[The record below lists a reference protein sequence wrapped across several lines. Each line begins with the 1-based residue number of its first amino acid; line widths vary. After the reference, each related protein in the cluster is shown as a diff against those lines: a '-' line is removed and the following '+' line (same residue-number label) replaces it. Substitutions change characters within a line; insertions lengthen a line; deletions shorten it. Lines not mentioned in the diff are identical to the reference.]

1 MTAVRTSAP
10 TPPTPPTEQDPRW
23 AAVVAKD
30 KSADGRFYYAVK
42 TTGVY
47 CRPSC
52 AARRANPRNV
62 SFHRTPA
69 EAEAAGF
76 RACKRCEPN
85 GSPRA
90 AAHGAM
96 IAWACRMIEGR
107 EESPSTAELA
117 ESAGV
122 STFHFHRLFKSV
134 TGLTPKAYAQAHRAR
149 EVRAR
154 LPRSTS
160 VTAAAYDAGFN
171 ASSRFYEKAAE
182 ILGMKPGDYRRG
194 GTGERVRFALAQCSL
209 GAILVAASEK
219 GICAISLGEEPEALL
234 RELEDRFPKARL
246 IGGDAAF
253 ESTVAKVIA
262 FVEKPGVGLDLPLDV
277 RGTAFQER
285 VWRALRKIP
294 AGRSVTYAE
303 LAAKIGAPAAV
314 RAVAGACAANTIAVA
329 IPCHR
334 VVRKGGALSGYRWGV
349 ARKRALLDR
358 EAANKKA

>member
-1 MTAVRTSAP
+1 MSALRKSAVT
-10 TPPTPPTEQDPRW
+10 PTEQDPRW

-30 KSADGRFYYAVK
+30 PRADGSFYYAVK

-52 AARRANPRNV
+52 AARLANPRNV
-62 SFHRTPA
+62 SFHATPRD
-69 EAEAAGF
+69 AEAAGF
-76 RACKRCEPN
+76 RACKRCKPA
-85 GSPRA
+85 GPSRA
-90 AAHGAM
+90 AAQSATV
-96 IAWACRMIEGR
+96 AWACRMIEDG
-107 EESPSTAELA
+107 EDSPSTAALA
-117 ESAGV
+117 KTVGL
-122 STFHFHRLFKSV
+122 STFHFHRLFKAV

-154 LPRSTS
+154 LPRSAS
-160 VTAAAYDAGFN
+160 VTAAAFEAGFN
-171 ASSRFYEKAAE
+171 ASSRFYEKSAE

-194 GTGERVRFALAQCSL
+194 GPGAQIRFALAECSL

-219 GICAISLGEEPEALL
+219 GICAISLGDNPEALL
-234 RELEDRFPKARL
+234 RELEERFPKAQL

-262 FVEKPGVGLDLPLDV
+262 FVERPGVGLDLPLDV
-277 RGTAFQER
+277 QGTAFQER

-314 RAVAGACAANTIAVA
+314 RAVASACAANTIAVA

-349 ARKRALLDR
+349 ARKRTLLDR
-358 EAANKKA
+358 EAATKKA

>member
-1 MTAVRTSAP
+1 MSALRKSAVT
-10 TPPTPPTEQDPRW
+10 PTEQDPRW

-30 KSADGRFYYAVK
+30 PSADGRFYYGVK

-52 AARRANPRNV
+52 AARLANPRNV
-62 SFHRTPA
+62 SFYATPRD
-69 EAEAAGF
+69 AEAAGF
-76 RACKRCEPN
+76 RACKRCKPMGPSRTAEH
-85 GSPRA
+85 SA
-90 AAHGAM
+90 T
-96 IAWACRMIEGR
+96 IAWACRMIEGG
-107 EESPSTAELA
+107 EEAPSTAQLA
-117 ESAGV
+117 KIVGL
-122 STFHFHRLFKSV
+122 STFHFHRLFKSM

-154 LPRSTS
+154 LPRSAS

-171 ASSRFYEKAAE
+171 ASSRFYEKSVE

-194 GTGERVRFALAQCSL
+194 GPGERIRFALAQCSL

-219 GICAISLGEEPEALL
+219 GICAISLGDDPEALL
-234 RELEDRFPKARL
+234 RELEDRFPKAQL

-253 ESTVAKVIA
+253 EHTVAKVIA

-294 AGRSVTYAE
+294 VGRSVTYAE
-303 LAAKIGAPAAV
+303 LAAKIGTPAAV

-349 ARKRALLDR
+349 TRKRALLDR
-358 EAANKKA
+358 ESAKKKA